1 MFKDYPDIMTAAQ
14 VAEALHIG
22 MNSVYR
28 LLQTKELG
36 CKRIGRKYIIPKAC
50 LIAYVQS
57 ARYTVNFL

>member
-1 MFKDYPDIMTAAQ
+1 MFKDYPDIMTTAQ
-14 VAEALHIG
+14 VAEALHIS

-28 LLQTKELG
+28 LLQTQELG